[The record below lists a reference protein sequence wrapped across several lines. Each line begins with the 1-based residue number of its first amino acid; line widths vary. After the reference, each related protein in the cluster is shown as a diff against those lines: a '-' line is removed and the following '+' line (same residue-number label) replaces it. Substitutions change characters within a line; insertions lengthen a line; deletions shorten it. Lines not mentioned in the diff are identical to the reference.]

1 MVANGSAR
9 SLSSFPDL
17 LFTDHQQKTTMK
29 FHLSMLKLSACI
41 LAIGSFQLHADSVTA
56 TYSAQDDGSALAD
69 STGVFLGTGALVR
82 LGYFDASVDFATMNT
97 SLTTLNSHFTEL
109 AHIQVGFFDGET
121 VYDNTANPPTRTDG
135 TNLGLDGYFAGKVT
149 LDPVFRGLSST
160 RMYMW
165 AFDTSALSTAT
176 AHAIFSDDAWLLG
189 TTGATLFEL
198 GTADPLDKNDIY
210 YSVRGVGL
218 STPAFPDADKNVV
231 NMLIP
236 VPEPSTSAA
245 ALAFGLGLI
254 FHRRRSVA

>member
-1 MVANGSAR
+1 
-9 SLSSFPDL
+9 
-17 LFTDHQQKTTMK
+17 MK
-29 FHLSMLKLSACI
+29 FQLPLLKISACI
-41 LAIGSFQLHADSVTA
+41 LAFGSCQLQADSVTA

-69 STGVFLGTGALVR
+69 STGVFLGVGALVR

-97 SLTTLNSHFTEL
+97 SLTTLDTHFTEL

-165 AFDTSALSTAT
+165 AFDTSSLATAT
-176 AHAIFSDDAWLLG
+176 SHAIFSDDAWLLG
-189 TTGATLFEL
+189 TTGTTLFEL

-210 YSVRGVGL
+210 YAARGVGL
-218 STPAFPDADKNVV
+218 STPAFPDADKNIV

-236 VPEPSTSAA
+236 VPEPSTSLAA
-245 ALAFGLGLI
+245 MLFGLGLM
-254 FHRRRSVA
+254 FQRRRAKS